1 MSLSGFRGQIVLMID
16 ILLIF
21 TCNFI
26 LFFPSL
32 LRDDIQLLNLVLHIG
47 LLTVCVLVFQLVLRT
62 YNSLWRYAES
72 REYFALLAGMS
83 MGFLLYT
90 ALNLLLETN
99 RVWIIQALTGTALA
113 LLCMLA

>member
-1 MSLSGFRGQIVLMID
+1 MSLSRFRGQIVLMID

-47 LLTVCVLVFQLVLRT
+47 LLTVCVLVFQLCCAPTTASGAMRKAGSILRC
-62 YNSLWRYAES
+62 WRA
-72 REYFALLAGMS
+72 
-83 MGFLLYT
+83 
-90 ALNLLLETN
+90 
-99 RVWIIQALTGTALA
+99 
-113 LLCMLA
+113 

>member
-1 MSLSGFRGQIVLMID
+1 MSLSRFRGQIVLMID
-16 ILLIF
+16 ILLILRA
-21 TCNFI
+21 TS

-72 REYFALLAGMS
+72 REYFWRCWRA
-83 MGFLLYT
+83 
-90 ALNLLLETN
+90 
-99 RVWIIQALTGTALA
+99 
-113 LLCMLA
+113 